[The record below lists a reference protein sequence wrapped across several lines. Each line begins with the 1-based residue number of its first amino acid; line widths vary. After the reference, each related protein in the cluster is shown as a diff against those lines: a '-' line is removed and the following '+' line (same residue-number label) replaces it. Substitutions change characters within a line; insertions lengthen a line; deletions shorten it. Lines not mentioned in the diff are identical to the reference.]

1 MSAPLNEL
9 LDDLEDRGL
18 LTDDDDALYE
28 AFSSWASSTGRP
40 LYRHQDESLIEILSG
55 NHVIAATPTGSGK
68 SMIALAAHFV
78 SMAHGGRSY
87 YTAPLKA
94 LVSEKFFDLVS
105 LFGADNVGMVTGD
118 VSLNADAPIIC
129 CTAEILANQ
138 SLREGPTLDADM
150 IVMDEFHFY
159 ADPQRGWAWQVPL
172 LELTRPQ
179 FIAMSATL
187 GDTTVFRKQWT
198 ERTGRPT
205 VEITDA
211 QRPVPLEYDYVV
223 DTLQDTVE
231 RLLSEGRHPIYIVH
245 FSQKDAVDTASSLMD
260 RKLVS
265 PEIRSQISREI
276 STVSF
281 TKGFGQTLRG
291 LLSHGIGV
299 HHAGMLPRYRRLV
312 ERLTQQGL
320 LPVICGTDTLGV
332 GINVPIRTVLLTSL
346 VKFDGSKMR
355 HLRSRE
361 FHQIAGR
368 AGRAGFDTVGF
379 VRVLAPEHE
388 VEAARERAR
397 LTAAQEAARDEREAK
412 RAKKKASKKRSGPK
426 EGQITWSRSTFER
439 LRDAAP
445 EALQSHFEMT
455 HSTVL
460 NVLGGAADA
469 GRDPAEHLVH
479 LALHNDNQPLPA
491 NPHIRHLAD
500 IYTSLLQA
508 GVVEHLSS
516 ARAQE
521 LGVSRLQ
528 LVADLPD
535 DFALNQP
542 LSPFALAAFELLDPD
557 SPTFA
562 LDVISIV
569 EAVLEDPRP
578 LLYAQENQA
587 KAAAVASM
595 KAQGME
601 YDERMAAL
609 EEISW
614 PKPLEE
620 LLSPA
625 FSVYAR
631 SNPWVG
637 DLELSPKSVIREMIE
652 NAMTFT
658 ELISRYDV
666 GRSEGVILRYLSDAY
681 RMMRQVIPEEIMT
694 EELESMI
701 SWLAD
706 LIRSVDSSLLDEW
719 EAMMNGEELVEAEG
733 APSAVGAERAFG
745 ADESGVI
752 AFTANRHAFRNAV
765 RRALFN
771 FVELMSRDDVDGL
784 ERATAQ
790 AADADG
796 LFAEVAPWTGDDWDH
811 ALERYWAEHD
821 WIDINQGAR
830 SQALCALEEQIS
842 GEDILALMPFSAR
855 DNANQRSRFEA
866 LARTVDEAPAGSVWL
881 ATQTITDPE
890 DNMDW
895 RIAALVDLGASDTE
909 KRVVLT
915 VLTVDAR

>member
-18 LTDDDDALYE
+18 LTDDDALYE

-265 PEIRSQISREI
+265 PEVRSQIAREL

-479 LALHNDNQPLPA
+479 LALHNDDQPLPA

-694 EELESMI
+694 DELESMI

-733 APSAVGAERAFG
+733 APSSVGAERAFG
-745 ADESGVI
+745 ADESGAI
-752 AFTANRHAFRNAV
+752 AFTANRHAFRNTV

-784 ERATAQ
+784 ERASAQ
-790 AADADG
+790 AADSDG
-796 LFAEVAPWTGDDWDH
+796 LFAEAAPWTGDDWDH

-830 SQALCALEEQIS
+830 SQALCALEEQVS
-842 GEDILALMPFSAR
+842 GEDVLALMSFSAR
-855 DNANQRSRFEA
+855 DNAIQRSRFEA
-866 LARTVDEAPAGSVWL
+866 LARAVDEAPAGSVWL

-890 DNMDW
+890 GNMDW
-895 RIAALVDLGASDTE
+895 RIAALVDLAASDKE
-909 KRVVLT
+909 KLAVLT

>member
-18 LTDDDDALYE
+18 LTDDDALYE

-187 GDTTVFRKQWT
+187 GDTSVFRKQWT
-198 ERTGRPT
+198 DRTGRPT

-265 PEIRSQISREI
+265 PEVRGQIAREL

-479 LALHNDNQPLPA
+479 LALHNDDQPLLA

-719 EAMMNGEELVEAEG
+719 EAMMNGEELAQAEG
-733 APSAVGAERAFG
+733 EASAVGLERAFG
-745 ADESGVI
+745 ADESGAI
-752 AFTANRHAFRNAV
+752 AFTANLHAFRNSV
-765 RRALFN
+765 RRTLFH

-790 AADADG
+790 AADSDG
-796 LFAEVAPWTGDDWDH
+796 LFAQVAPWTSDDWDH

-830 SQALCALEEQIS
+830 SQALCALEEKIS
-842 GEDILALMPFSAR
+842 GEDILAVMPFSAR
-855 DNANQRSRFEA
+855 DHANQRSRFEA
-866 LARTVDEAPAGSVWL
+866 LTRAVDEAPAGSLWL

-890 DNMDW
+890 GNMDW
-895 RIAALVDLGASDTE
+895 RIISLVDLAASDKE

>member
-9 LDDLEDRGL
+9 LDDLEDRGV
-18 LTDDDDALYE
+18 LTDDDALYE

-94 LVSEKFFDLVS
+94 LVSEKFFDLVA
-105 LFGADNVGMVTGD
+105 LFGAENVGMVTGD

-138 SLREGPTLDADM
+138 SLREGSTLDADV

-245 FSQKDAVDTASSLMD
+245 FSQKDAVDTASALSD
-260 RKLVS
+260 RKLIS

-276 STVSF
+276 SSVSF

-291 LLSHGIGV
+291 LLTHGIGV

-412 RAKKKASKKRSGPK
+412 KAKKKASKKRSGPK

-455 HSTVL
+455 HATVL

-479 LALHNDNQPLPA
+479 LALHNDDPQLPA

-719 EAMMNGEELVEAEG
+719 EAMMNGEELAEVEGVA
-733 APSAVGAERAFG
+733 SAVGLERAFG
-745 ADESGVI
+745 ADESGAI

-765 RRALFN
+765 RRALFS

-784 ERATAQ
+784 ERASAQ

-796 LFAEVAPWTGDDWDH
+796 FFAEAAPWTGDDWDH

-830 SQALCALEEQIS
+830 SQALCALEEQIT
-842 GEDILALMPFSAR
+842 GEDILALMPFSAQ
-855 DNANQRSRFEA
+855 DNANQHSRFEA
-866 LARTVDEAPAGSVWL
+866 LAQAVDDAPAGSVWL
-881 ATQTITDPE
+881 AIQTITDPE
-890 DNMDW
+890 GNMDW
-895 RIAALVDLGASDTE
+895 RIAALVDLSASDKE

>member
-9 LDDLEDRGL
+9 LDDLEDRGV
-18 LTDDDDALYE
+18 LTDDDALYE

-94 LVSEKFFDLVS
+94 LVSEKFFDLVA
-105 LFGADNVGMVTGD
+105 LFGAENVGMVTGD

-245 FSQKDAVDTASSLMD
+245 FSQKDAVDTASALTD
-260 RKLVS
+260 RKLIS

-346 VKFDGSKMR
+346 VKFDGNKMR

-388 VEAARERAR
+388 VETARERAR
-397 LTAAQEAARDEREAK
+397 LTAVQEAARDEREAK

-455 HSTVL
+455 HATVL

-469 GRDPAEHLVH
+469 GRDSAEHLVH
-479 LALHNDNQPLPA
+479 LALHNDDPQLPA

-516 ARAQE
+516 AQARE

-557 SPTFA
+557 SPSFA

-733 APSAVGAERAFG
+733 VPSAVGAERAFG
-745 ADESGVI
+745 ADESGVV

-784 ERATAQ
+784 ERASAQ
-790 AADADG
+790 AADSDG
-796 LFAEVAPWTGDDWDH
+796 LFADAAPWTGDDWDH

-866 LARTVDEAPAGSVWL
+866 LARAVDDVPAGSVWL
-881 ATQTITDPE
+881 ATQIITDPE
-890 DNMDW
+890 GNMDW
-895 RIAALVDLGASDTE
+895 RIAALVDLAASDKE

>member
-9 LDDLEDRGL
+9 LDDLEDRGV
-18 LTDDDDALYE
+18 LTDDDALYE

-105 LFGADNVGMVTGD
+105 LFGAENVGMVTGD

-198 ERTGRPT
+198 DRTGRPT

-265 PEIRSQISREI
+265 PEVRSQIAREL
-276 STVSF
+276 SSVSF

-388 VEAARERAR
+388 VETARERAR

-469 GRDPAEHLVH
+469 GRDPAEHLVD
-479 LALHNDNQPLPA
+479 LALHNDDQPLPA

-578 LLYAQENQA
+578 LLYVQENQA

-681 RMMRQVIPEEIMT
+681 RMMHQVIPEEIMT

-719 EAMMNGEELVEAEG
+719 EAMMNGEELTEAEG
-733 APSAVGAERAFG
+733 EASAVGLERAFG

-752 AFTANRHAFRNAV
+752 AFTANLHAFRNSV
-765 RRALFN
+765 RRTLFH

-790 AADADG
+790 AADNDG
-796 LFAEVAPWTGDDWDH
+796 LFAQVAPWTGDDWDH

-821 WIDINQGAR
+821 WIDINQSAR

-842 GEDILALMPFSAR
+842 GEDILALMPFSTR

-866 LARTVDEAPAGSVWL
+866 FARAVDEAPAGSVWL

-890 DNMDW
+890 GNMDW
-895 RIAALVDLGASDTE
+895 RIAALVDLGTSDKE

>member
-9 LDDLEDRGL
+9 LDDLEDRGV
-18 LTDDDDALYE
+18 LTDDDALYE

-94 LVSEKFFDLVS
+94 LVSEKFFDLVA
-105 LFGADNVGMVTGD
+105 LFGAENVGMVTGD

-138 SLREGPTLDADM
+138 SLREGATLDADM

-198 ERTGRPT
+198 DRTGRPT

-245 FSQKDAVDTASSLMD
+245 FSQKDAVDTASALSD
-260 RKLVS
+260 RKLIS

-276 STVSF
+276 SSVSF

-291 LLSHGIGV
+291 LLTHGIGV

-412 RAKKKASKKRSGPK
+412 KAKKKTSKKRSGPK

-455 HSTVL
+455 HATVL

-469 GRDPAEHLVH
+469 GRDPAEHLVD
-479 LALHNDNQPLPA
+479 LALHNDDQPLPA

-601 YDERMAAL
+601 YDERMATL

-719 EAMMNGEELVEAEG
+719 EAMMNGEELTEAEG
-733 APSAVGAERAFG
+733 EASAVGAERAFG

-784 ERATAQ
+784 ERASAQ
-790 AADADG
+790 AADSDG

-842 GEDILALMPFSAR
+842 GEEILALMSFSAR

-866 LARTVDEAPAGSVWL
+866 LARAVDEAPAGSVWL

-890 DNMDW
+890 GNMDW
-895 RIAALVDLGASDTE
+895 RIAALVDLVASDKE
-909 KRVVLT
+909 KRAVVT

>member
-1 MSAPLNEL
+1 MSTPLNEL

-18 LTDDDDALYE
+18 LTDDDALYE

-388 VEAARERAR
+388 VETARERAR

-479 LALHNDNQPLPA
+479 LALHNDDQPLPA

-733 APSAVGAERAFG
+733 GPSAVGAERAFG
-745 ADESGVI
+745 ADESGVV

-765 RRALFN
+765 RRTLFS

-784 ERATAQ
+784 ERASAQ
-790 AADADG
+790 AADNDG
-796 LFAEVAPWTGDDWDH
+796 LFAEAAPWTGDDWDH

-830 SQALCALEEQIS
+830 SQALCTLEEQIS

-855 DNANQRSRFEA
+855 DNVNQRSRFEA
-866 LARTVDEAPAGSVWL
+866 LARAVDEAPAGSVWL

-890 DNMDW
+890 GNMDW
-895 RIAALVDLGASDTE
+895 RIAALVDLAASDKE
-909 KRVVLT
+909 KRAVLT

>member
-18 LTDDDDALYE
+18 LTDDDALYE

-187 GDTTVFRKQWT
+187 GDTSVFRKQWT
-198 ERTGRPT
+198 DRTGRPT

-265 PEIRSQISREI
+265 PEVRSQIAREL
-276 STVSF
+276 SSVSF

-479 LALHNDNQPLPA
+479 LALHNDDQPLPA

-694 EELESMI
+694 EELEAMI

-719 EAMMNGEELVEAEG
+719 EAMMNGEELTEAEEV
-733 APSAVGAERAFG
+733 SSTVGAERAFG

-784 ERATAQ
+784 ERASAQ
-790 AADADG
+790 AADSDG
-796 LFAEVAPWTGDDWDH
+796 LFAEAAPWTGDDWDH

-855 DNANQRSRFEA
+855 DNANQRNRFEV
-866 LARTVDEAPAGSVWL
+866 LARAVDEAPAGSVWL

-890 DNMDW
+890 GNMDW
-895 RIAALVDLGASDTE
+895 RIAALVDLAASDKE
-909 KRVVLT
+909 KLAVLT

>member
-18 LTDDDDALYE
+18 LTDDDALYE

-281 TKGFGQTLRG
+281 TKGFGQTWRG
-291 LLSHGIGV
+291 LRSHGIGV

-469 GRDPAEHLVH
+469 GRDPAEHLVD
-479 LALHNDNQPLPA
+479 LALHNDDQPLPA

-694 EELESMI
+694 EELEAMI

-719 EAMMNGEELVEAEG
+719 EAMMNGKELVEAES
-733 APSAVGAERAFG
+733 AASAVGAERAFG
-745 ADESGVI
+745 ADESGAI

-790 AADADG
+790 AADSDG

-830 SQALCALEEQIS
+830 SQALCTLEEQVS
-842 GEDILALMPFSAR
+842 GEDVLTLMPFSAR

-866 LARTVDEAPAGSVWL
+866 LARAVDGAPAGSVWL

-890 DNMDW
+890 GNMDW
-895 RIAALVDLGASDTE
+895 RIAALVDLAASDKE

>member
-9 LDDLEDRGL
+9 LDDLEDRGV
-18 LTDDDDALYE
+18 LTDDDALYE

-94 LVSEKFFDLVS
+94 LVSEKFFDLVA
-105 LFGADNVGMVTGD
+105 LFGAENVGMVTGD

-138 SLREGPTLDADM
+138 SLREGATLDADM

-198 ERTGRPT
+198 DRTGRPT

-245 FSQKDAVDTASSLMD
+245 FSQKDAVDTASALSD
-260 RKLVS
+260 RKLIS

-412 RAKKKASKKRSGPK
+412 KAKKKASKKRSGPK

-455 HSTVL
+455 HATVL

-469 GRDPAEHLVH
+469 GRDPAEHLVD
-479 LALHNDNQPLPA
+479 LALRNDDPPFPA

-694 EELESMI
+694 EELEAMI

-719 EAMMNGEELVEAEG
+719 EAMMNGEELTEAEEV
-733 APSAVGAERAFG
+733 SSTVGAERAFG

-784 ERATAQ
+784 ERASAQ

-855 DNANQRSRFEA
+855 DNTNQRSRFEA
-866 LARTVDEAPAGSVWL
+866 LARTVDEVPAGSVWL

-890 DNMDW
+890 GNMDW
-895 RIAALVDLGASDTE
+895 RIAALVDLAASDKE
-909 KRVVLT
+909 KRAVLT

>member
-18 LTDDDDALYE
+18 LTDDDALYE

-198 ERTGRPT
+198 DRTGRPT

-265 PEIRSQISREI
+265 PEVRSQIAREL
-276 STVSF
+276 SSVSF

-397 LTAAQEAARDEREAK
+397 LTAVQEAARDEREAK

-479 LALHNDNQPLPA
+479 LALHNDDQPLPA

-569 EAVLEDPRP
+569 EAVLEDTRP

-733 APSAVGAERAFG
+733 GPSAVGAERAFG
-745 ADESGVI
+745 ADESGVV

-784 ERATAQ
+784 ERASAQ
-790 AADADG
+790 AADTDG
-796 LFAEVAPWTGDDWDH
+796 LFAEAAPWTGDDWDH

-830 SQALCALEEQIS
+830 SQALCTLEEQIS

-866 LARTVDEAPAGSVWL
+866 LARAVDEAPAGSVWL

-895 RIAALVDLGASDTE
+895 RIAALVDLAASDKE

>member
-18 LTDDDDALYE
+18 LTDDDALYE

-479 LALHNDNQPLPA
+479 LALHNDDQPLPA

-601 YDERMAAL
+601 YEERMAAL

-694 EELESMI
+694 DELESMI

-719 EAMMNGEELVEAEG
+719 EAMMNGEELTEAEG
-733 APSAVGAERAFG
+733 VSSTVGLERAFG

-784 ERATAQ
+784 ERASAQ
-790 AADADG
+790 AADSDG
-796 LFAEVAPWTGDDWDH
+796 LFAEAAPWTGDDWDH

-866 LARTVDEAPAGSVWL
+866 LARAVDEAPAGSVWL

-890 DNMDW
+890 GNMDW
-895 RIAALVDLGASDTE
+895 RIAALVDLAASDKE
-909 KRVVLT
+909 KRAVLT

>member
-18 LTDDDDALYE
+18 LTDDDALYE

-469 GRDPAEHLVH
+469 GRDPAEHLVD
-479 LALHNDNQPLPA
+479 LALHNDDQPLPA

-694 EELESMI
+694 EELEAMI

-719 EAMMNGEELVEAEG
+719 EAMMNGKELVEAES
-733 APSAVGAERAFG
+733 AASAVGAERAFG
-745 ADESGVI
+745 ADESGAI

-790 AADADG
+790 AADSDG

-830 SQALCALEEQIS
+830 SQALCTLEEQVS
-842 GEDILALMPFSAR
+842 GEDVLTLMPFSAR

-866 LARTVDEAPAGSVWL
+866 LARAVDGAPAGSVWL
-881 ATQTITDPE
+881 VTQTITDPE
-890 DNMDW
+890 GNMDW
-895 RIAALVDLGASDTE
+895 RIAALVDLAASDKE

>member
-18 LTDDDDALYE
+18 LTDDDALYE

-94 LVSEKFFDLVS
+94 LVSEKFFDLVA
-105 LFGADNVGMVTGD
+105 LFGAENVGMVTGD

-245 FSQKDAVDTASSLMD
+245 FSQKDAVDTASALTD
-260 RKLVS
+260 RKLIS

-346 VKFDGSKMR
+346 VKFDGNKMR

-388 VEAARERAR
+388 VETARERAR
-397 LTAAQEAARDEREAK
+397 LTAVQEAARDEREAK

-455 HSTVL
+455 HATVL

-469 GRDPAEHLVH
+469 GRDSAEHLVH
-479 LALHNDNQPLPA
+479 LALHNDDPQLPA

-516 ARAQE
+516 AQARE

-557 SPTFA
+557 SPSFA

-609 EEISW
+609 AEISW

-733 APSAVGAERAFG
+733 VPSAVGAERAFG
-745 ADESGVI
+745 ADESGAI

-796 LFAEVAPWTGDDWDH
+796 LFTEAVPWTGDDWDH

-821 WIDINQGAR
+821 WIDINQSAR

-866 LARTVDEAPAGSVWL
+866 LARAVDGAPAGSVWL

-890 DNMDW
+890 GNMDW
-895 RIAALVDLGASDTE
+895 RIAALVDLSASDKE

>member
-18 LTDDDDALYE
+18 LTDDDALYE

-55 NHVIAATPTGSGK
+55 NHIIAATPTGSGK

-198 ERTGRPT
+198 DRTGRPT

-479 LALHNDNQPLPA
+479 LALHNDDQPLPA

-733 APSAVGAERAFG
+733 RPSAVGAERAFG
-745 ADESGVI
+745 ADEFGVV

-784 ERATAQ
+784 ERASAQ
-790 AADADG
+790 AADSDG
-796 LFAEVAPWTGDDWDH
+796 LFADAAPWTGDDWDH

-855 DNANQRSRFEA
+855 DNVNQRSRFEA
-866 LARTVDEAPAGSVWL
+866 LARAVDEAPAGSVWL
-881 ATQTITDPE
+881 ATQTIKDPE
-890 DNMDW
+890 GNMDW
-895 RIAALVDLGASDTE
+895 RIAALVDLAASDKE

>member
-18 LTDDDDALYE
+18 LTDDDALYE

-265 PEIRSQISREI
+265 PEVRSQIAREL

-388 VEAARERAR
+388 VEAAR
-397 LTAAQEAARDEREAK
+397 DEREAK

-479 LALHNDNQPLPA
+479 LALHNDDQPLPA

-516 ARAQE
+516 SRAQE

-694 EELESMI
+694 EELDSMI

-719 EAMMNGEELVEAEG
+719 EAMMNGEELAEAES
-733 APSAVGAERAFG
+733 AASAVGLERAFG
-745 ADESGVI
+745 ADESGAI

-765 RRALFN
+765 RRALFT

-790 AADADG
+790 AADNDE
-796 LFAEVAPWTGDDWDH
+796 LFAQVAPWTGDDWDH

-830 SQALCALEEQIS
+830 SQALCALEEQVS
-842 GEDILALMPFSAR
+842 GEDVLALMPFSVR

-866 LARTVDEAPAGSVWL
+866 FARAVDEAPPGSVWL

-890 DNMDW
+890 GNMDW
-895 RIAALVDLGASDTE
+895 RIAALVDLGASDKE

>member
-18 LTDDDDALYE
+18 LTDDDALYE

-265 PEIRSQISREI
+265 PEVRSQIAREL
-276 STVSF
+276 SSVSF

-479 LALHNDNQPLPA
+479 LALHNDDQPLPA

-733 APSAVGAERAFG
+733 GPSAVGTERAFG
-745 ADESGVI
+745 ADESGVV

-784 ERATAQ
+784 ERASAQ

-796 LFAEVAPWTGDDWDH
+796 LFVEAAPWTGDDWDH

-855 DNANQRSRFEA
+855 DNVNQRSRFEA
-866 LARTVDEAPAGSVWL
+866 LARAVDEAPAGSVWL

-890 DNMDW
+890 GNMDW
-895 RIAALVDLGASDTE
+895 RIAALVDLAASDKE

>member
-18 LTDDDDALYE
+18 LTDDDALYE

-198 ERTGRPT
+198 ERTGRPM

-388 VEAARERAR
+388 VETARERAR

-469 GRDPAEHLVH
+469 GRDPAEHLVD
-479 LALHNDNQPLPA
+479 LALHNDDQPLPA

-620 LLSPA
+620 LVSPA

-694 EELESMI
+694 EELEAMI

-719 EAMMNGEELVEAEG
+719 EAMMNGKELVEAES
-733 APSAVGAERAFG
+733 AASAVGAERAFG
-745 ADESGVI
+745 ADESGAI

-790 AADADG
+790 AADSDG

-830 SQALCALEEQIS
+830 SQALCALEEQVS
-842 GEDILALMPFSAR
+842 GEDVLALIPFSVR

-866 LARTVDEAPAGSVWL
+866 FARAVDEAPAGSLWL

-890 DNMDW
+890 GNMDW
-895 RIAALVDLGASDTE
+895 RIAALVDLAASDKE

>member
-18 LTDDDDALYE
+18 LTDDDALYE

-245 FSQKDAVDTASSLMD
+245 FSQKDAVDTAAALSD
-260 RKLVS
+260 RKLIS

-479 LALHNDNQPLPA
+479 LALHNDDQPLPA

-601 YDERMAAL
+601 YDERMTAL

-694 EELESMI
+694 EEFESMI

-719 EAMMNGEELVEAEG
+719 EAMMNGEELAEVEG
-733 APSAVGAERAFG
+733 GPSAVGAERAFG
-745 ADESGVI
+745 ADESGVV

-784 ERATAQ
+784 ERATMQ
-790 AADADG
+790 AADSDG

-830 SQALCALEEQIS
+830 SQALCALEERIS

-855 DNANQRSRFEA
+855 DNVNQRSRFEA
-866 LARTVDEAPAGSVWL
+866 LARAVDEAPAGSVWL

-890 DNMDW
+890 GNMDW
-895 RIAALVDLGASDTE
+895 RIAALVDLAASDRE
-909 KRVVLT
+909 KRAVLT

>member
-18 LTDDDDALYE
+18 LTDDDALYE

-187 GDTTVFRKQWT
+187 GDTSVFRKQWT
-198 ERTGRPT
+198 DRTGRPT

-265 PEIRSQISREI
+265 PEVRSQIAREL
-276 STVSF
+276 SSVSF

-388 VEAARERAR
+388 VETARERAR

-469 GRDPAEHLVH
+469 GRDPAEHLVD
-479 LALHNDNQPLPA
+479 LALHNDDQPLPA

-694 EELESMI
+694 EELEAMI

-719 EAMMNGEELVEAEG
+719 EAMMNGEELTEAEEV
-733 APSAVGAERAFG
+733 SSTVGAERAFG

-784 ERATAQ
+784 ERATAE
-790 AADADG
+790 AADNVG
-796 LFAEVAPWTGDDWDH
+796 LFAQVALWTGDDWDH

-842 GEDILALMPFSAR
+842 GEDILALMSFSAR
-855 DNANQRSRFEA
+855 DNAIQRSRFEA
-866 LARTVDEAPAGSVWL
+866 FARAIDEAPAGSVWL

-890 DNMDW
+890 GNMDW
-895 RIAALVDLGASDTE
+895 RIAALVDLAASDKE

>member
-18 LTDDDDALYE
+18 LTDDDALYE

-265 PEIRSQISREI
+265 PEVRSQIAREL

-312 ERLTQQGL
+312 ERLTQKGL

-469 GRDPAEHLVH
+469 GRDPAEHLVD
-479 LALHNDNQPLPA
+479 LALHNDDQPLPA

-681 RMMRQVIPEEIMT
+681 RMMRQVIPAEIMT

-719 EAMMNGEELVEAEG
+719 EAMMNGEELTEAEG
-733 APSAVGAERAFG
+733 VSSTVGAERAFG

-784 ERATAQ
+784 ERASAQ
-790 AADADG
+790 AADSDG
-796 LFAEVAPWTGDDWDH
+796 LFAEVAPWSGDDWDH

-842 GEDILALMPFSAR
+842 SEDILALMPFSAR

-866 LARTVDEAPAGSVWL
+866 LARTVDEVPAGSVWL

-890 DNMDW
+890 GNMDW
-895 RIAALVDLGASDTE
+895 RIAALVDLAASDKE

>member
-18 LTDDDDALYE
+18 LTDDDALYE

-479 LALHNDNQPLPA
+479 LALHNDDQPLPA

-694 EELESMI
+694 EELEAMI

-719 EAMMNGEELVEAEG
+719 EAMMNGEELTEAEEV
-733 APSAVGAERAFG
+733 SSTVGAERAFG

-784 ERATAQ
+784 ERASAQ
-790 AADADG
+790 AADSDG
-796 LFAEVAPWTGDDWDH
+796 LFAEAAPWTGDDWDH

-842 GEDILALMPFSAR
+842 GEDILALMSFSAR
-855 DNANQRSRFEA
+855 DNAIQRSRFEA
-866 LARTVDEAPAGSVWL
+866 LARAVDEAPAGSVWL

-890 DNMDW
+890 GNMDW
-895 RIAALVDLGASDTE
+895 RIAALVDLAASDKE
-909 KRVVLT
+909 KLAVLT

>member
-1 MSAPLNEL
+1 
-9 LDDLEDRGL
+9 
-18 LTDDDDALYE
+18 
-28 AFSSWASSTGRP
+28 
-40 LYRHQDESLIEILSG
+40 
-55 NHVIAATPTGSGK
+55 
-68 SMIALAAHFV
+68 
-78 SMAHGGRSY
+78 
-87 YTAPLKA
+87 
-94 LVSEKFFDLVS
+94 
-105 LFGADNVGMVTGD
+105 
-118 VSLNADAPIIC
+118 
-129 CTAEILANQ
+129 
-138 SLREGPTLDADM
+138 
-150 IVMDEFHFY
+150 
-159 ADPQRGWAWQVPL
+159 
-172 LELTRPQ
+172 
-179 FIAMSATL
+179 
-187 GDTTVFRKQWT
+187 
-198 ERTGRPT
+198 
-205 VEITDA
+205 
-211 QRPVPLEYDYVV
+211 
-223 DTLQDTVE
+223 
-231 RLLSEGRHPIYIVH
+231 
-245 FSQKDAVDTASSLMD
+245 
-260 RKLVS
+260 
-265 PEIRSQISREI
+265 
-276 STVSF
+276 
-281 TKGFGQTLRG
+281 
-291 LLSHGIGV
+291 
-299 HHAGMLPRYRRLV
+299 
-312 ERLTQQGL
+312 
-320 LPVICGTDTLGV
+320 
-332 GINVPIRTVLLTSL
+332 
-346 VKFDGSKMR
+346 
-355 HLRSRE
+355 
-361 FHQIAGR
+361 
-368 AGRAGFDTVGF
+368 
-379 VRVLAPEHE
+379 
-388 VEAARERAR
+388 
-397 LTAAQEAARDEREAK
+397 
-412 RAKKKASKKRSGPK
+412 
-426 EGQITWSRSTFER
+426 
-439 LRDAAP
+439 
-445 EALQSHFEMT
+445 MT

-479 LALHNDNQPLPA
+479 LALHNDDQPLPA

-508 GVVEHLSS
+508 RVVEHLSS

-733 APSAVGAERAFG
+733 GPSAVGAERAFG
-745 ADESGVI
+745 ADESGVV

-784 ERATAQ
+784 ERATTQ
-790 AADADG
+790 AADNDG
-796 LFAEVAPWTGDDWDH
+796 LFAEAAPWTGDDWDH

-830 SQALCALEEQIS
+830 SQALCTLEEQIS

-866 LARTVDEAPAGSVWL
+866 LARAVDEAPAGSVWL

-890 DNMDW
+890 GNMDW
-895 RIAALVDLGASDTE
+895 RIAALVDLASSDKE

>member
-18 LTDDDDALYE
+18 LTDDDALYE

-187 GDTTVFRKQWT
+187 GDTSVFRKQWT

-231 RLLSEGRHPIYIVH
+231 HLLSEGRHPIYIVH

-479 LALHNDNQPLPA
+479 LALHNDDQPLPA

-694 EELESMI
+694 EELEAMI

-719 EAMMNGEELVEAEG
+719 EAMMNGEELTEAEEV
-733 APSAVGAERAFG
+733 SSTVGAERAFG

-784 ERATAQ
+784 ERASAQ
-790 AADADG
+790 AADSDG
-796 LFAEVAPWTGDDWDH
+796 LFAEAAPWTGDDWDH

-842 GEDILALMPFSAR
+842 GEDILALMSFSAR
-855 DNANQRSRFEA
+855 DNAIQRSRFEA
-866 LARTVDEAPAGSVWL
+866 LARAVDEAPAGSVWL

-890 DNMDW
+890 GNMDW
-895 RIAALVDLGASDTE
+895 RIAALVDLAASDKE
-909 KRVVLT
+909 KLAVLT

>member
-18 LTDDDDALYE
+18 LTDDDALYE

-291 LLSHGIGV
+291 LFSHGIGV

-469 GRDPAEHLVH
+469 GRDPAEHLVY
-479 LALHNDNQPLPA
+479 LALHNDDQPLPA

-516 ARAQE
+516 SRAQE

-601 YDERMAAL
+601 YEERMAAL

-719 EAMMNGEELVEAEG
+719 EAMMNGEELAPAEG
-733 APSAVGAERAFG
+733 EPSAVGLERAFG
-745 ADESGVI
+745 ADESGAI
-752 AFTANRHAFRNAV
+752 AFTANRHAFRNTV
-765 RRALFN
+765 RRTLFN

-790 AADADG
+790 AADNDG
-796 LFAEVAPWTGDDWDH
+796 LFAQVAPWTGDDWDH

-842 GEDILALMPFSAR
+842 GEDILALMPFSVR

-866 LARTVDEAPAGSVWL
+866 FARAVDEAPAGSVWL

-890 DNMDW
+890 GNMDW
-895 RIAALVDLGASDTE
+895 RIAALVDLGASDKE

>member
-18 LTDDDDALYE
+18 LTDDDALYE

-265 PEIRSQISREI
+265 PEVRSQIAREL
-276 STVSF
+276 SSVSF

-479 LALHNDNQPLPA
+479 LALHNDDQPLPA

-658 ELISRYDV
+658 ELISHYDV

-745 ADESGVI
+745 ADESGVV

-784 ERATAQ
+784 ERASAQ
-790 AADADG
+790 AADNDG

-855 DNANQRSRFEA
+855 DNVNQRSRFEA
-866 LARTVDEAPAGSVWL
+866 LARAIDEAPAGSVWL

-890 DNMDW
+890 GNMDW
-895 RIAALVDLGASDTE
+895 RIAALVDLAASDKE
-909 KRVVLT
+909 KLAVLT

>member
-9 LDDLEDRGL
+9 LDDLEDHGL
-18 LTDDDDALYE
+18 LTDDDALYE

-388 VEAARERAR
+388 VETARERAR

-439 LRDAAP
+439 LRDADP

-479 LALHNDNQPLPA
+479 LALHNDDQPLPA

-500 IYTSLLQA
+500 IYSSLLQA

-516 ARAQE
+516 SRAQE

-694 EELESMI
+694 EELEAMI

-719 EAMMNGEELVEAEG
+719 EAMMNGEELTEAEG
-733 APSAVGAERAFG
+733 VSSTVGAERAFG

-784 ERATAQ
+784 ERASAQ

-842 GEDILALMPFSAR
+842 GEDILALMSFSAR
-855 DNANQRSRFEA
+855 DNVNQRSRFEA
-866 LARTVDEAPAGSVWL
+866 LARAVDEAPAGSVWL

-895 RIAALVDLGASDTE
+895 RIAALVDLTASDKE

>member
-9 LDDLEDRGL
+9 LDDLEDRGV
-18 LTDDDDALYE
+18 LTDDDALYE

-94 LVSEKFFDLVS
+94 LVSEKFFDLVA
-105 LFGADNVGMVTGD
+105 LFGAENVGMVTGD

-138 SLREGPTLDADM
+138 SLREGSTLDADM

-198 ERTGRPT
+198 DRTGRPT

-245 FSQKDAVDTASSLMD
+245 FSQKDAVDTASALTD
-260 RKLVS
+260 RKLIS

-346 VKFDGSKMR
+346 VKFDGNKMR

-388 VEAARERAR
+388 VETARERAR

-455 HSTVL
+455 HATVL

-479 LALHNDNQPLPA
+479 LALHNDDPQLPA

-516 ARAQE
+516 ARARE

-557 SPTFA
+557 SPSFA

-719 EAMMNGEELVEAEG
+719 EAMMNGKELVEAEG
-733 APSAVGAERAFG
+733 VPSAVGLERAFG
-745 ADESGVI
+745 ADESGAI

-765 RRALFN
+765 RRALFG

-796 LFAEVAPWTGDDWDH
+796 FFTEAVPWTGDDWDH

-821 WIDINQGAR
+821 WIDINQSAR

-866 LARTVDEAPAGSVWL
+866 LARAVDEAPAGSVWL
-881 ATQTITDPE
+881 ATQIITDPE
-890 DNMDW
+890 GNMDW
-895 RIAALVDLGASDTE
+895 RIAALVDSAASDKE

>member
-18 LTDDDDALYE
+18 LTDDDALYE

-187 GDTTVFRKQWT
+187 GDTSVFRKQWT
-198 ERTGRPT
+198 DRTGRPT

-265 PEIRSQISREI
+265 PEVRSQIAREL
-276 STVSF
+276 SSVSF

-479 LALHNDNQPLPA
+479 LALHNDDQPLPA

-666 GRSEGVILRYLSDAY
+666 GRSEGVILRYLTDAY

-745 ADESGVI
+745 ADESGVV

-784 ERATAQ
+784 ERASAQ

-796 LFAEVAPWTGDDWDH
+796 LFAEAAPWTGDDWDH

-855 DNANQRSRFEA
+855 DNVNQRSRFEA
-866 LARTVDEAPAGSVWL
+866 LARAVDEAPAGSVWL

-895 RIAALVDLGASDTE
+895 RIAALVDLAASDKE

>member
-18 LTDDDDALYE
+18 LTDDDALYE

-460 NVLGGAADA
+460 NVLGGATDA
-469 GRDPAEHLVH
+469 GRDPAEHLVY
-479 LALHNDNQPLPA
+479 LALHNDDQPLPA

-516 ARAQE
+516 SRVQE

-733 APSAVGAERAFG
+733 GPSAVGAERAFG
-745 ADESGVI
+745 ADESGVV

-784 ERATAQ
+784 ERASAQ
-790 AADADG
+790 AADSDG
-796 LFAEVAPWTGDDWDH
+796 LFADAAPWTGDDWDH

-866 LARTVDEAPAGSVWL
+866 LARAVDEAPAGSVWL

-890 DNMDW
+890 GNMDW
-895 RIAALVDLGASDTE
+895 RIAALVDLAASDKE
-909 KRVVLT
+909 KRAVLT

>member
-18 LTDDDDALYE
+18 LTDDDALYE

-150 IVMDEFHFY
+150 VVMDEFHFY

-187 GDTTVFRKQWT
+187 GDTSVFRKQWT
-198 ERTGRPT
+198 DRTGRPT

-388 VEAARERAR
+388 VETARERAR
-397 LTAAQEAARDEREAK
+397 LTAAQEAARDGREAK

-439 LRDAAP
+439 LRDADP

-479 LALHNDNQPLPA
+479 LALHNDDQPLPA

-719 EAMMNGEELVEAEG
+719 EAMMNGEELAEAEG
-733 APSAVGAERAFG
+733 GPSAVGAERAFG
-745 ADESGVI
+745 ADESGVV
-752 AFTANRHAFRNAV
+752 AFTANRHVFRNAV

-784 ERATAQ
+784 ERASAQ

-796 LFAEVAPWTGDDWDH
+796 LFAEAAPWTGDDWDH

-855 DNANQRSRFEA
+855 DNVNQRSRFEA
-866 LARTVDEAPAGSVWL
+866 LARAVDEAPAGSVWL

-890 DNMDW
+890 GNMDW
-895 RIAALVDLGASDTE
+895 RIAALVNLAASDKE

>member
-9 LDDLEDRGL
+9 LDDLEDRGV
-18 LTDDDDALYE
+18 LTDDDALYE

-198 ERTGRPT
+198 DRTGRPT

-231 RLLSEGRHPIYIVH
+231 LLLSEGRHPIYIVH

-260 RKLVS
+260 RKLIS

-276 STVSF
+276 SAVSF

-388 VEAARERAR
+388 AEAARERAR
-397 LTAAQEAARDEREAK
+397 LTAAQEAARDQREAK

-469 GRDPAEHLVH
+469 GRDPAEHLVD
-479 LALHNDNQPLPA
+479 LALHNDDQPLPA

-719 EAMMNGEELVEAEG
+719 EAMMNGEELVEAQG
-733 APSAVGAERAFG
+733 SASAVGAERAFG
-745 ADESGVI
+745 ADESGAI
-752 AFTANRHAFRNAV
+752 AFTANLHAFRNSV

-790 AADADG
+790 AADNDG
-796 LFAEVAPWTGDDWDH
+796 LFAQVAPWTGDDWDH

-830 SQALCALEEQIS
+830 SQALCALEEKIT
-842 GEDILALMPFSAR
+842 GEDILAVMPFSAR

-866 LARTVDEAPAGSVWL
+866 LARAVDEAPAGSVWL

-890 DNMDW
+890 GNMDW
-895 RIAALVDLGASDTE
+895 RIAALVDLAASDKE
-909 KRVVLT
+909 KRAVLT

>member
-18 LTDDDDALYE
+18 LTDDDALYE

-187 GDTTVFRKQWT
+187 GDTSVFRKQWT
-198 ERTGRPT
+198 DRTGRPT

-265 PEIRSQISREI
+265 PEVRSQIAREL
-276 STVSF
+276 SSVSF

-388 VEAARERAR
+388 VEAAREHAR

-479 LALHNDNQPLPA
+479 LALHNDDQPLPA

-694 EELESMI
+694 EELEAMI

-719 EAMMNGEELVEAEG
+719 EAMMNGEELTEAEEV
-733 APSAVGAERAFG
+733 SSTVGAERAFG

-784 ERATAQ
+784 ERASAQ
-790 AADADG
+790 AADSDG
-796 LFAEVAPWTGDDWDH
+796 LFAEAAPWTGDDWDH

-842 GEDILALMPFSAR
+842 GEDILALMSFSAR
-855 DNANQRSRFEA
+855 DNAIQRSRFEA
-866 LARTVDEAPAGSVWL
+866 LARAVDEAPAGSVWL

-890 DNMDW
+890 GNMDW
-895 RIAALVDLGASDTE
+895 RIAALVDLAASDKE
-909 KRVVLT
+909 KLAVLT

>member
-18 LTDDDDALYE
+18 LTDDDALYE

-187 GDTTVFRKQWT
+187 GDTSVFRKQWT
-198 ERTGRPT
+198 DRTGRPT

-265 PEIRSQISREI
+265 PEVRSQIAREL
-276 STVSF
+276 SSVSF

-479 LALHNDNQPLPA
+479 LALHNDDQPLPA

-694 EELESMI
+694 EELEAMI

-719 EAMMNGEELVEAEG
+719 EAMMNGEELTEAEEV
-733 APSAVGAERAFG
+733 SSTVGAERAFG

-784 ERATAQ
+784 ERASAQ
-790 AADADG
+790 AADSDG
-796 LFAEVAPWTGDDWDH
+796 LFAEAAPWTGDDWDH

-855 DNANQRSRFEA
+855 DNTNQRSRYEA
-866 LARTVDEAPAGSVWL
+866 LARTVDEVPAGSVWL

-890 DNMDW
+890 GNMDW
-895 RIAALVDLGASDTE
+895 RIAALVDLAASNKE
-909 KRVVLT
+909 KRAVLT

>member
-18 LTDDDDALYE
+18 LTDDDALYE
-28 AFSSWASSTGRP
+28 EFSSWASSTGRP

-187 GDTTVFRKQWT
+187 GDTSVFRKQWT

-265 PEIRSQISREI
+265 PEVRSQIAREL
-276 STVSF
+276 SSVSF

-479 LALHNDNQPLPA
+479 LALHNDDQPLPA

-719 EAMMNGEELVEAEG
+719 EAMMNGEELTEAEG
-733 APSAVGAERAFG
+733 VSSTVGAERAFG

-784 ERATAQ
+784 ERASAQ

-866 LARTVDEAPAGSVWL
+866 LARAVDEAPAGSVWL
-881 ATQTITDPE
+881 VTQTITDPE
-890 DNMDW
+890 GNMDW
-895 RIAALVDLGASDTE
+895 RIAALVDLAASDKE
-909 KRVVLT
+909 KRAVLT

>member
-18 LTDDDDALYE
+18 LTDDDALYE
-28 AFSSWASSTGRP
+28 EFSSWASSTGRP

-187 GDTTVFRKQWT
+187 GDTSVFRKQWT

-265 PEIRSQISREI
+265 PEVRSQIAREL
-276 STVSF
+276 SSVSF

-479 LALHNDNQPLPA
+479 LALHNDDQPLPA

-694 EELESMI
+694 DELESMI

-719 EAMMNGEELVEAEG
+719 EAMMNGEELTEAEG
-733 APSAVGAERAFG
+733 VSSTVGLERAFG

-784 ERATAQ
+784 ERTSVQ
-790 AADADG
+790 AADSDG
-796 LFAEVAPWTGDDWDH
+796 LFAEAAPWTGDDWDH

-866 LARTVDEAPAGSVWL
+866 LARAVDEAPNGSVWL

-890 DNMDW
+890 GNMDW
-895 RIAALVDLGASDTE
+895 RIAALVDLASSDKE

>member
-18 LTDDDDALYE
+18 LADDDALYE

-265 PEIRSQISREI
+265 PEVRSQIAREL
-276 STVSF
+276 SSVSF

-479 LALHNDNQPLPA
+479 LALHNDDQPLPA

-595 KAQGME
+595 KAQGLE

-681 RMMRQVIPEEIMT
+681 RMTRQVIPEEIMT

-733 APSAVGAERAFG
+733 APSTVGAERAFG
-745 ADESGVI
+745 ADEFGVV

-765 RRALFN
+765 RRTLFN

-790 AADADG
+790 AADNDG
-796 LFAEVAPWTGDDWDH
+796 LFAQLAPWTGDDWDH

-830 SQALCALEEQIS
+830 SQALCALEEQVS

-855 DNANQRSRFEA
+855 NNVNQRSRFEA
-866 LARTVDEAPAGSVWL
+866 LARAVDEAPAGSVWL

-890 DNMDW
+890 GNMDW
-895 RIAALVDLGASDTE
+895 RIAALVDLAASDKE
-909 KRVVLT
+909 KRAVLT

>member
-9 LDDLEDRGL
+9 LDDLEDRGV
-18 LTDDDDALYE
+18 LTDDDALYE

-198 ERTGRPT
+198 DRTGRPT

-260 RKLVS
+260 RKLAS
-265 PEIRSQISREI
+265 PEVRSQIAREL
-276 STVSF
+276 SSVSF

-388 VEAARERAR
+388 VETARERAR

-479 LALHNDNQPLPA
+479 LALHNDDQPLPA

-694 EELESMI
+694 DELESMI

-719 EAMMNGEELVEAEG
+719 EAMMNGEELTEAEG
-733 APSAVGAERAFG
+733 VSSTVGLERAFG

-784 ERATAQ
+784 ERTSAQ
-790 AADADG
+790 AADSDG
-796 LFAEVAPWTGDDWDH
+796 LFAEAAPWTGDDWDH

-866 LARTVDEAPAGSVWL
+866 LARAVDEAPAGSVWL

-890 DNMDW
+890 GNMDW
-895 RIAALVDLGASDTE
+895 RIAALVDLAASDKE
-909 KRVVLT
+909 KRAVLT